1 MALRC
6 CPASDRDGQYFQEK
20 ALGIDH
26 LELAIV
32 VGNLAKLYARG
43 RLLKPSRSTAAC
55 SRYARSPAHPM
66 LLLTLDGYAVVLR
79 GLGRESEADGLDSR
93 ARKIR
98 AAR

>member
-1 MALRC
+1 MA
-6 CPASDRDGQYFQEK
+6 QYFQEK

-32 VGNLAKLYARG
+32 VGNLAKLYARDVCS
-43 RLLKPSRSTAAC
+43 SRAALPP
-55 SRYARSPAHPM
+55 RAHDTREALRTTM
-66 LLLTLDGYAVVLR
+66 LLLTLDGYAVVLPAW
-79 GLGRESEADGLDSR
+79 GGRAMADGLDSR